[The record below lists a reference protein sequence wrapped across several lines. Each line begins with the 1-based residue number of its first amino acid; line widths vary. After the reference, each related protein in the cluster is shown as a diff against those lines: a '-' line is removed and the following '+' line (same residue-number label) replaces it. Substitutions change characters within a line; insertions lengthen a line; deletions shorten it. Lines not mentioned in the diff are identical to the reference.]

1 MDEKEALKELSKRI
15 DEVSDSNDI
24 PRMRSKDM
32 VIAAVFAAVCLIG
45 VILGGIFL

>member
-15 DEVSDSNDI
+15 DEVSGNNDI
-24 PRMRSKDM
+24 PRMSNKDM
-32 VIAAVFAAVCLIG
+32 IIAAVFAAVCLAG